1 MHADQ
6 SVGKGVRLLVVSLFV
21 FAVMVIVGIAG
32 STYGTIHAAT
42 YQPDNQEN
50 NKEKQLLF
58 EQSLVLLADHL
69 HPYYLASVDL
79 TQFLKAYPHNID
91 LYLIDSES
99 KLLNKTTTIEPQKQ
113 LVEQQSIENHTM
125 YLLQGSVI
133 DYSIRA
139 ITNYSQER
147 VIVEVRVF
155 DNLEAVWNSLQDSKE
170 LIDAIYSID
179 FDACH
184 EDQSKSCLPQSF
196 VYKVTKSGYY
206 SVRFTLNNPSAFYNM
221 KYDYNMT
228 ITNVSYELPSP
239 KAVVHSCTLT
249 DSEKG
254 HEQHCTFTMNE
265 SSYHEFWHMNDEMC
279 LLANVHKVNLLGS
292 EWSEEK
298 AFTQVDTSCS
308 IYNVNW
314 LIVSVCVLVVLG
326 VLISSVLLLEGIVCY
341 RLYKRCKSNN

>member
-6 SVGKGVRLLVVSLFV
+6 SVGKGVRLLVVSLLV
-21 FAVMVIVGIAG
+21 FAVMVMVGIAG

-42 YQPDNQEN
+42 YQPENQ
-50 NKEKQLLF
+50 EKQLLF

-79 TQFLKAYPHNID
+79 TQLLREYPHNID

-99 KLLNKTTTIEPQKQ
+99 KLLNKTTIIEPQKQ
-113 LVEQQSIENHTM
+113 LVEQQRIENHTM

-139 ITNYSQER
+139 VTNYSQR
-147 VIVEVRVF
+147 VIVEIHVL

-170 LIDAIYSID
+170 LLDAWKS

-184 EDQSKSCLPQSF
+184 EDQSKSCLPHSA
-196 VYKVTKSGYY
+196 VYNVTNSGYY

-239 KAVVHSCTLT
+239 KAVVYSCTLT
-249 DSEKG
+249 DSEQEHK
-254 HEQHCTFTMNE
+254 QHCTFTMNE

-292 EWSEEK
+292 DWSEKK
-298 AFTQVDTSCS
+298 AFTQVDTSFS

-314 LIVSVCVLVVLG
+314 LIVSVCVLVVLA

-341 RLYKRCKSNN
+341 RLYKRCKLNN

>member
-184 EDQSKSCLPQSF
+184 EDQSKSCLLQSF